1 MSIRKSSPTLTSRTL
16 RSTSSLRTTTSPGMG
31 SGANSIILNNNITK
45 LFNHVTQYA
54 TGLTA
59 VAASLNNLNP
69 MSIAEA
75 AVKEASALYLEDTTG
90 KKTVEDA
97 LRDAKQGQAP
107 T

>member
-1 MSIRKSSPTLTSRTL
+1 
-16 RSTSSLRTTTSPGMG
+16 
-31 SGANSIILNNNITK
+31 
-45 LFNHVTQYA
+45 
-54 TGLTA
+54 
-59 VAASLNNLNP
+59 